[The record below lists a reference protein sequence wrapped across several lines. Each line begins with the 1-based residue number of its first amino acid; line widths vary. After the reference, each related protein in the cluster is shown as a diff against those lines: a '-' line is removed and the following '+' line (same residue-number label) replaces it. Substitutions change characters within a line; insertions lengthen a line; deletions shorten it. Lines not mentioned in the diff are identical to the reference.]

1 MHRAYAWD
9 VIWVFGMIVEWH
21 ALQSHEVLLSIRA
34 RMNGR
39 FCIKNKTSAL
49 FVFALVLFVT
59 IFRAFAAIAKHS
71 ARFAFADHRC
81 DDADNDSS
89 TDQTS
94 DSGIRFKNEMVDLSQ
109 IHDAPLYF
117 VSHWQDHLVFSN
129 VQAALKREKGC

>member
-39 FCIKNKTSAL
+39 FCIKTKRVRYSPS
-49 FVFALVLFVT
+49 F
-59 IFRAFAAIAKHS
+59 S
-71 ARFAFADHRC
+71 FADHRC

-94 DSGIRFKNEMVDLSQ
+94 DSGIRFKDEMVDLSQ

-117 VSHWQDHLVFSN
+117 VSLSTGPLAFLECSRR
-129 VQAALKREKGC
+129 LEKREGLLGGILFGYKVYSI